1 MGGRQMA
8 VYEHLYG
15 AYEGK
20 EQSPLARFFVI
31 PRYALR
37 DVFKSKLLLT
47 IFVICFIYPLIAAIL
62 VYLRHNANAVALLQ
76 INITELL
83 PIDASFFR
91 TYVEVQGAFAFILT
105 VLVAPPLISRD
116 LSNNALPLYLSR
128 PLSRTEYV
136 LGKITVVAALLS
148 LVTWIPGLLIFF
160 FQASL
165 AGVGWLWSNLWMIGA
180 IFLGSAAWIILLS
193 LIALAISALV
203 KWRVIASGAM
213 LGLFFIPGVFGQI
226 VNELFLTRSGQLIS
240 LWASMNSIWRGLF
253 GLFQREAGTV
263 QGTVTNPIYNKQFFD
278 IVLLEPP
285 LWASWL
291 VVAFACGVCIF
302 ILSRKVRAYEVVK

>member
-1 MGGRQMA
+1 MA

-15 AYEGK
+15 AYEG
-20 EQSPLARFFVI
+20 ESHSSWSRFLVI

-37 DVFKSKLLLT
+37 EVFKSKLFTT
-47 IFVICFIYPLIAAIL
+47 IFILCFIYPLIATIL
-62 VYLRHNANAVALLQ
+62 VYLHHNVNALALLQ
-76 INITELL
+76 INVRELL

-91 TYVEVQGAFAFILT
+91 TFLEVQGAFAFILT

-136 LGKITVVAALLS
+136 LGKMMVVAFLLS
-148 LVTWIPGLLIFF
+148 MMTWVPGLLVFV

-165 AGVGWLWSNLWMIGA
+165 AGFVWLWSNLWMAWA
-180 IFLGSAAWIILLS
+180 IFAGSMAWIILLS
-193 LIALAISALV
+193 LIALAVSSLV
-203 KWRVIASGAM
+203 KWRVVASGAM
-213 LGLFFIPGVFGQI
+213 AGLFFVPSAFGEI
-226 VNELFLTRSGQLIS
+226 INNLFLTRSGHLIS
-240 LWASMNSIWRGLF
+240 LWATMNSIWRGLF
-253 GLFQREAGTV
+253 GLFERQTGAVR
-263 QGTVTNPIYNKQFFD
+263 GTVTNPIYDKQFFN

-291 VVAFACGVCIF
+291 VVALVCAVCVWV
-302 ILSRKVRAYEVVK
+302 LARKVRAYEVIK

>member
-1 MGGRQMA
+1 MA

-15 AYEGK
+15 AYEG
-20 EQSPLARFFVI
+20 ESHSSWSRFLVI

-37 DVFKSKLLLT
+37 EVFKSKLFTT
-47 IFVICFIYPLIAAIL
+47 IFILCFIYPLIATIL
-62 VYLRHNANAVALLQ
+62 VYLHHNANALALLQ
-76 INITELL
+76 INVRELL

-91 TYVEVQGAFAFILT
+91 TFLEVQGAFAFILT

-136 LGKITVVAALLS
+136 LGKMMVVAFLLS
-148 LVTWIPGLLIFF
+148 MMTWVPGLLVFV

-165 AGVGWLWSNLWMIGA
+165 AGFVWLWSNLWMAWA
-180 IFLGSAAWIILLS
+180 IFAGSMAWIILLS
-193 LIALAISALV
+193 LIALAVSSLV
-203 KWRVIASGAM
+203 KWRVVASGAM
-213 LGLFFIPGVFGQI
+213 AGLFFVPSAFGEI
-226 VNELFLTRSGQLIS
+226 INNLFLTRSGHLIS
-240 LWASMNSIWRGLF
+240 LWATMNSIWRGLF
-253 GLFQREAGTV
+253 GLFERQTGAVR
-263 QGTVTNPIYNKQFFD
+263 GTVTNPIYDKQFFN

-291 VVAFACGVCIF
+291 VVALVCAVCVWV
-302 ILSRKVRAYEVVK
+302 LARKVRAYEVIK